1 MQFKDIEGQQ
11 DTITRLTEI
20 IDSGRVSHAQMV
32 LGATADGALQL
43 ALAYLQYLC
52 CENPGEH
59 DSCGE
64 CPSCKQYAKLS
75 HPDLHLYFPNCT
87 TKSVKKDPDS
97 SQFLNELTRHTSC
110 PISASRATRADGR

>member
-11 DTITRLTEI
+11 DVKKRLAEI

-52 CENPGEH
+52 CENRH
-59 DSCGE
+59 DG
-64 CPSCKQYAKLS
+64 
-75 HPDLHLYFPNCT
+75 
-87 TKSVKKDPDS
+87 DS
-97 SQFLNELTRHTSC
+97 
-110 PISASRATRADGR
+110 